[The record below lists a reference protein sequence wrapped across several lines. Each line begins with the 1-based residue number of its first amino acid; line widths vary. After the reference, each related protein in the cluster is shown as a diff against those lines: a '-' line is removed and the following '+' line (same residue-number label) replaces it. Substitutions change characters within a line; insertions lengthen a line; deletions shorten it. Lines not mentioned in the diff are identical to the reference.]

1 MKHADFLDDAADLTQ
16 RASRKSACF
25 KGDPVYVEGKL
36 KTRSWEKDGQKQ
48 YSTEIVAE
56 NMQLLGGRRDDGG
69 GGQQQQ
75 RQGGHQGGG
84 QQQRGGGQRNEY
96 AEQTGRGNRTQQQR
110 HAPRDNGF
118 ESGGGRGPDGF
129 EDDVPFMSAQHHRLD
144 HAF

>member
-16 RASRKSACF
+16 RETDSLVSSARERAAR
-25 KGDPVYVEGKL
+25 PIP
-36 KTRSWEKDGQKQ
+36 TA
-48 YSTEIVAE
+48 T
-56 NMQLLGGRRDDGG
+56 MQLLGGRRDDGG